1 MYLVGIIKDVY
12 TEDRY
17 WADLRTVKQEA
28 LQDKTRRTNILKA
41 IEAGMYKQ
49 FDIKADAQT
58 LVDNEMDRA
67 EADGMDWA
75 QMWRSETLSFK
86 PNN

>member
-1 MYLVGIIKDVY
+1 
-12 TEDRY
+12 
-17 WADLRTVKQEA
+17 
-28 LQDKTRRTNILKA
+28 
-41 IEAGMYKQ
+41 MYKQ
-49 FDIKADAQT
+49 FDIKVDAQT